1 MSEIEKQYRGL
12 IQYIQT
18 AKKEEE
24 NTSLKKEKKTKQTQT
39 NLSLVQS
46 LKPIICKILNLSLIK
61 KLNS

>member
-39 NLSLVQS
+39 NLS
-46 LKPIICKILNLSLIK
+46 
-61 KLNS
+61 